1 VNPETGFTE
10 AGELDAGKQVTRQ
23 PDAAVVIA
31 QAVFKVEGS

>member
-10 AGELDAGKQVTRQ
+10 AGELDAGKQVRQ

-31 QAVFKVEGS
+31 QAVFKVKES